1 MRINQLERQ
10 WQVYGERGSR
20 DKQRDS
26 ALYMRNSLQR
36 KYFFR
41 FFQGL
46 DIEDPVD
53 YYDKLRNEGIGL
65 LQKVQNKLILWY
77 QISNA
82 WIQKRDRGNRKL
94 ADWVA
99 RLERL
104 TGQKAEYIKT
114 IALPWFCVPIVTYL
128 IACQ

>member
-41 FFQGL
+41 FFQSL

>member
-1 MRINQLERQ
+1 MISSEMRVLAYFKKYRINLFC
-10 WQVYGERGSR
+10 GIKSR
-20 DKQRDS
+20 M
-26 ALYMRNSLQR
+26 LG
-36 KYFFR
+36 FR
-41 FFQGL
+41 RE
-46 DIEDPVD
+46 IE
-53 YYDKLRNEGIGL
+53 
-65 LQKVQNKLILWY
+65 
-77 QISNA
+77 A
-82 WIQKRDRGNRKL
+82 NRKL